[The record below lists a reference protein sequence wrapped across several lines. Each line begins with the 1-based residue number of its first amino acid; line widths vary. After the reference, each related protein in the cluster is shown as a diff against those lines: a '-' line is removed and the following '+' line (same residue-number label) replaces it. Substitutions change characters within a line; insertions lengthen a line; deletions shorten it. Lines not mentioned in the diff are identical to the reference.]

1 MPRRI
6 IAYLATSADGFI
18 ARKDGSVDWLDRPR
32 PKGNYGMGD
41 FVRSVDTILIGRK
54 TWEHALRMTGGRS
67 PASFSPGV
75 RHYVFSKA
83 KPRLKTP
90 GAELVKESVADFAK
104 RLRSEPGKDVWMMG
118 GGALIA
124 SFLDA
129 GELDAFSIHVVPV
142 LIGEGIPLL
151 SPRRRL
157 VRLKLTD
164 TTTFPDGV
172 VHLGYDV
179 VREPPTSRR
188 RASRAR

>member
-18 ARKDGSVDWLDRPR
+18 ARKDGSIDWLDRPR

-41 FVRSVDTILIGRK
+41 FVRSIDTILIGRK
-54 TWEHALRMTGGRS
+54 TWEHALAMTGGES
-67 PASFSPGV
+67 PASFSPGGV

-90 GAELVKESVADFAK
+90 GAELVKEPVPDFAK

-179 VREPPTSRR
+179 IRATSRSAPAR
-188 RASRAR
+188 RR